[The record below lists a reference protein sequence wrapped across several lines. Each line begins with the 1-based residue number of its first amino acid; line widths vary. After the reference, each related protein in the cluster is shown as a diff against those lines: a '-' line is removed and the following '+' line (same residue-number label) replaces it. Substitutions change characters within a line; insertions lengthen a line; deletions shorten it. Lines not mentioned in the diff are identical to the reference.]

1 VGGIVFYNLKSE
13 EKRNQKN
20 DSTIL
25 LSEDDD
31 DDEEEASKYALV
43 SSSSENEDFVSPFT
57 EKEIGDGEITELE
70 TFKRKESTGGEENHY
85 SHTHTNAI

>member
-1 VGGIVFYNLKSE
+1 VGGILFYNLKSE

-25 LSEDDD
+25 LSEDD

-57 EKEIGDGEITELE
+57 EKEIDDGEITELE
-70 TFKRKESTGGEENHY
+70 TFKRKESTGTETTKEE
-85 SHTHTNAI
+85 